1 MDKFN
6 TGIMVN
12 IHMDLREIRRKAEI
26 AYSAE
31 DAALKSLLDIS
42 KETGV
47 ETRDI
52 LIHVIFET
60 ALHREIMRGI
70 IAAAELT
77 EQAYR
82 EYFKGN
88 MVVENVKQGLLRQDE
103 IEKEAYE
110 LYLEMA
116 KTEENALLRSIFDA
130 IARSEET
137 HHALIRYI
145 DVKH

>member
-1 MDKFN
+1 
-6 TGIMVN
+6 
-12 IHMDLREIRRKAEI
+12 MDLREVKRKAEI

-42 KETGV
+42 RETGAEV
-47 ETRDI
+47 RDI
-52 LIHVIFET
+52 LIQVIFET

-70 IAAAELT
+70 ITAVELT
-77 EQAYR
+77 EPAYG
-82 EYFKGN
+82 EYFKGS
-88 MVVENVKQGLLRQDE
+88 MSVENVKQELLRQDE

-110 LYLEMA
+110 LYLDMA
-116 KTEENALLRSIFDA
+116 KTEENTLLRNIFDA

-145 DVKH
+145 NGQALMGRLIVNDSG

>member
-1 MDKFN
+1 
-6 TGIMVN
+6 
-12 IHMDLREIRRKAEI
+12 MDLREVKRKAEI

-42 KETGV
+42 RETGAEV
-47 ETRDI
+47 RDV
-52 LIHVIFET
+52 LIQVIFET

-70 IAAAELT
+70 ITAVELT
-77 EQAYR
+77 EQAYG
-82 EYFKGN
+82 EYFKGS
-88 MVVENVKQGLLRQDE
+88 MSVENVKQELLRQDE

-110 LYLEMA
+110 LYLDMA
-116 KTEENALLRSIFDA
+116 KTEENTLLRNIFDA

-145 DVKH
+145 NVKH